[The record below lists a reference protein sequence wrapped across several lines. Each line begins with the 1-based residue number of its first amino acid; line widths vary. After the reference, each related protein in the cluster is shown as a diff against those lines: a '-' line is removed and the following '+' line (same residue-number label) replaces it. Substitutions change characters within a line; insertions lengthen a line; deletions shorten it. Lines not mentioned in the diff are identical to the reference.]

1 MNSEITIVMYH
12 YVRDLRNSR
21 YPEIKGL
28 DVSLFKEQIS
38 YFKKNYNI
46 ITMEALIEAINKKTT
61 LPHKSLLLTFDDGY
75 IDHYTC
81 VFPVLVENGI
91 QGSFF
96 IPAKTVLDHKL
107 LDVNKIHF
115 ILASCLDKGL
125 IIADILNALEKN
137 RINYELESNE
147 YYLNKS
153 FISNR
158 YDSKE
163 VVFIKRML
171 QVELNESLRK
181 KIVDELFIKYVS
193 ASETIFAKEL
203 YLSIDQIKTMLKFGM
218 HIGAHGYDHY
228 WLGSLTMEKQKIEIF
243 KSLEFLLSLGIKKE
257 YWTMCYPYGSFN
269 QDTIDILNNFNCK
282 AAFTTEVRIANII
295 LENKLTLPRLD
306 TNDFPSDV
314 NSPYCHT

>member
-1 MNSEITIVMYH
+1 
-12 YVRDLRNSR
+12 
-21 YPEIKGL
+21 
-28 DVSLFKEQIS
+28 
-38 YFKKNYNI
+38 
-46 ITMEALIEAINKKTT
+46 
-61 LPHKSLLLTFDDGY
+61 
-75 IDHYTC
+75 
-81 VFPVLVENGI
+81 
-91 QGSFF
+91 
-96 IPAKTVLDHKL
+96 
-107 LDVNKIHF
+107 
-115 ILASCLDKGL
+115 
-125 IIADILNALEKN
+125 
-137 RINYELESNE
+137 
-147 YYLNKS
+147 
-153 FISNR
+153 
-158 YDSKE
+158 
-163 VVFIKRML
+163 ML